1 MLRFCNKFVTKERV
15 CSSCFRNSIT
25 TNGQQHK
32 KPVHESFKCQ
42 LTVKP
47 FRINQVLQVLQL
59 TENNFACTSQACSNF
74 PKLKFT
80 FSRQCLE
87 IPSELMDTKHK
98 KPVFESFKCQLMVKP
113 FRISQ
118 VLQVLQF
125 TENNFGC
132 TRQACENFPK

>member
-1 MLRFCNKFVTKERV
+1 MLRFCDKFVTKERV

-74 PKLKFT
+74 PKLKST

-87 IPSELMDTKHK
+87 IPS
-98 KPVFESFKCQLMVKP
+98 QLM
-113 FRISQ
+113 
-118 VLQVLQF
+118 
-125 TENNFGC
+125 NNNTKNRCMNLSNVNSRSNPSGLAKFY
-132 TRQACENFPK
+132 RFSN